1 VVSGSGTDR
10 TSGIDASVIFPAVDP
25 ARFVGL
31 WFLID
36 RKTCT
41 KALMN
46 KNDSSRSTLQL
57 IWGIALV
64 MAGVGVFIRIPQVM
78 PRVEQ
83 IITSPVSLWIIRF
96 CFILMGILLVGGG
109 MKKVIHHFRSSSA
122 GKADR

>member
-1 VVSGSGTDR
+1 
-10 TSGIDASVIFPAVDP
+10 
-25 ARFVGL
+25 
-31 WFLID
+31 
-36 RKTCT
+36 
-41 KALMN
+41 MN

-96 CFILMGILLVGGG
+96 CFILMGVLLVGGG
-109 MKKVIHHFRSSSA
+109 MKKVIHHFRSSPA